1 MDPIGLFNEMPFARS
16 LGIELTAAEDGHAEG
31 RLHVTDDHTTNPE
44 TGVVHGGATFALAD
58 SVGDAAV
65 VSLAGE
71 LVPTIDMRIDYLAPA
86 TTDVYAV
93 ADVLR
98 NGGSLAVAEVE
109 LFDSDETHI
118 ATAHG
123 AYKTNGASEA
133 NVWQSG
139 AHSAGSE
146 NK

>member
-1 MDPIGLFNEMPFARS
+1 MDPVELFNEMPFARL
-16 LGIELTAAEDGHAEG
+16 LGIELTAAADGHAEG

-58 SVGDAAV
+58 SVADAAV

-71 LVPTIDMRIDYLAPA
+71 LVPTVDMRIDYLAPV

-98 NGGSLAVAEVE
+98 DGGSLAVAEVE
-109 LFDSDETHI
+109 LFDESETHV

-123 AYKTNGASEA
+123 AYKTSRPEA
-133 NVWQSG
+133 DNVWR
-139 AHSAGSE
+139 GSQR
-146 NK
+146 

>member
-1 MDPIGLFNEMPFARS
+1 MDPIGLFNEMPFARL

-31 RLHVTDDHTTNPE
+31 RLHVTDDHATNPE

-58 SVGDAAV
+58 TVGDAAI

-71 LVPTIDMRIDYLAPA
+71 LVPTVDMRIDYLAPA

-98 NGGSLAVAEVE
+98 NGGSLAVAAVE
-109 LFDSDETHI
+109 LFDDSETHI

-123 AYKTNGASEA
+123 AYKTAGASGA
-133 NVWQSG
+133 NVWQDGHHPSDPE
-139 AHSAGSE
+139 SR
-146 NK
+146 

>member
-1 MDPIGLFNEMPFARS
+1 MDPVELFNEMPFTQL

-65 VSLAGE
+65 VSLTGE

-98 NGGSLAVAEVE
+98 HGGSLAVAEVE
-109 LFDSDETHI
+109 LFDDSETHL

-123 AYKTNGASEA
+123 VYKTDGASESG
-133 NVWQSG
+133 VWNG
-139 AHSAGSE
+139 E
-146 NK
+146 RK

>member
-1 MDPIGLFNEMPFARS
+1 MDPVELFNEMPFTRL

-98 NGGSLAVAEVE
+98 DGGSLAVTEVE
-109 LFDSDETHI
+109 LFDDSETHV

-123 AYKTNGASEA
+123 VYKTDGASEA
-133 NVWQSG
+133 NVWQGDAQTS
-139 AHSAGSE
+139 GSE
-146 NK
+146 SR

>member
-1 MDPIGLFNEMPFARS
+1 MDPVELFNEMPFTRL

-58 SVGDAAV
+58 TVGDAAV

-98 NGGSLAVAEVE
+98 DGGSLAVTEVE

-123 AYKTNGASEA
+123 VYKTDGTSGTNI
-133 NVWQSG
+133 WQDGRYFS
-139 AHSAGSE
+139 GSE
-146 NK
+146 SK

>member
-1 MDPIGLFNEMPFARS
+1 MNPVEVFNEMPFARL

-31 RLHVTDDHTTNPE
+31 RLHVTDEHTTNPK

-71 LVPTIDMRIDYLAPA
+71 LVPTVDMRIDYLAPA

-98 NGGSLAVAEVE
+98 DGGSLAVAEVE
-109 LFDSDETHI
+109 LFDDSETHI

-123 AYKTNGASEA
+123 AYKTSGASEA
-133 NVWQSG
+133 NVWQDG
-139 AHSAGSE
+139 RHSSDPE
-146 NK
+146 SR